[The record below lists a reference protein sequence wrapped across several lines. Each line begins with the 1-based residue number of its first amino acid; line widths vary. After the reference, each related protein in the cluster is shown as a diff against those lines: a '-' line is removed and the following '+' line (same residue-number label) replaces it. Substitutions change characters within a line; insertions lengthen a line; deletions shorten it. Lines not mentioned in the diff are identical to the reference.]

1 MELYFVISILDRRY
15 GETMT
20 SLYKEMGL
28 PLVLSFLGRG
38 TAVDRYLSLYDL
50 KATEKAVIATV
61 ADGEKMPR
69 LMKAAKKKLC
79 IDIPGNG
86 VMMAVPVKSVGGG
99 RTLAYLT
106 DNAVPDGTVP
116 KMQFD
121 HELIVII
128 LNQNYMDDVMNAA
141 RSAGAPG
148 GTVLHAKGTGA
159 GYAEKFF
166 GVSLAEEKD
175 VVLIA
180 AGSKK
185 KAAIMK
191 AVAEQAGPDTPAG
204 AIAFSLPVSAVAGL
218 RDFDDEAEDGADS
231 P

>member
-1 MELYFVISILDRRY
+1 MELYFVISIVNRDR
-15 GETMT
+15 GEEMT
-20 SLYKEMGL
+20 AVYRDMGL
-28 PLVLSFLGRG
+28 PLVLTFLGRG
-38 TAVDRYLSLYDL
+38 TAVDEHLNLYDL
-50 KATEKAVIATV
+50 KATEKAVVAAV
-61 ADGEKMPR
+61 ADGEKMTR
-69 LMKAAKKKLC
+69 LMNAAKKKLC

-86 VMMAVPVKSVGGG
+86 VMMAVAVKSVGGG
-99 RTLAYLT
+99 RTLAYLN
-106 DNAVPDGTVP
+106 DNAVPKKTVP
-116 KMQFD
+116 KMEFS

-180 AGSKK
+180 AKAGN
-185 KAAIMK
+185 KAAIMQT
-191 AVAEQAGPDTPAG
+191 VAEKAGPDMPAG

-218 RDFDDEAEDGADS
+218 RDF
-231 P
+231 

>member
-50 KATEKAVIATV
+50 KATEKAVIAAV

-204 AIAFSLPVSAVAGL
+204 AIAFSLPVSSVAGL
-218 RDFDDEAEDGADS
+218 RDFDDEAEVGADS

>member
-1 MELYFVISILDRRY
+1 MELNFVLSVLDRGD
-15 GETMT
+15 GETM
-20 SLYKEMGL
+20 SGLYRETGA
-28 PLVLSFLGRG
+28 PLVLTFLGRG
-38 TAVDRYLSLYDL
+38 TAVDEHLSLYDL
-50 KATEKAVIATV
+50 RSTEKSVVAAVINGDQT
-61 ADGEKMPR
+61 KT
-69 LMKAAKKKLC
+69 LIHQAKKKLK

-106 DNAVPDGTVP
+106 DNAVLDKTVP
-116 KMQFD
+116 KMEFD
-121 HELIVII
+121 YELIIII
-128 LNQNYMDDVMNAA
+128 LNQNYMDDVMTAA

-159 GYAEKFF
+159 DYAKKFF
-166 GVSLAEEKD
+166 GVSLAEEKE

-180 AGSKK
+180 AKSTK

-204 AIAFSLPVSAVAGL
+204 AIAFSLPVSTVAGI
-218 RDFDDEAEDGADS
+218 RAYESDEA
-231 P
+231 

>member
-50 KATEKAVIATV
+50 KATEKAVIAAV

-86 VMMAVPVKSVGGG
+86 VMMAVSVKSVGGG